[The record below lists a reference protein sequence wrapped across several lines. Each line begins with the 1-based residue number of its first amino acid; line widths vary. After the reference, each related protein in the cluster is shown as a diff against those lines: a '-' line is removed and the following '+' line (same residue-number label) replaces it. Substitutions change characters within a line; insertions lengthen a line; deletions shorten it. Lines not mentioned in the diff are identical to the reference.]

1 MNKWQE
7 SISEGGVVSA
17 LHLLQLLFPLWPFH
31 QNLCW
36 RVECCSERVGCHW
49 DLVCG
54 QEGALPLQKPTG
66 CHGRE
71 PFAQVSSV
79 LLALTILCLKLDKS
93 TKGLIEGIFTKA
105 SPSFDGSQDL
115 FLSMKITVGSL
126 AGRQQL
132 WGWVGREIRIPK
144 GVLMTSSSGCH
155 SKHPAPLSRVWL
167 CEWSEGQW
175 PLKLGRKTF
184 WP

>member
-1 MNKWQE
+1 MW
-7 SISEGGVVSA
+7 SA
-17 LHLLQLLFPLWPFH
+17 LCICYSYCFPFDHFTRTSADRWSAVVRGLAAM
-31 QNLCW
+31 
-36 RVECCSERVGCHW
+36 R

-54 QEGALPLQKPTG
+54 RERALPLQKPTG

-79 LLALTILCLKLDKS
+79 LLALTILCLRLDKS

-126 AGRQQL
+126 AGRRQ
-132 WGWVGREIRIPK
+132 WGWGVGREIRIPK
-144 GVLMTSSSGCH
+144 GVLMTSSSGSH
-155 SKHPAPLSRVWL
+155 SKRPAPLSRV
-167 CEWSEGQW
+167 
-175 PLKLGRKTF
+175 
-184 WP
+184 